1 MRRRGRTPDFV
12 ARPGVDFPGVG
23 CGLVIQ
29 RADGRVLLCKR
40 LKAPEAGHWNIVGG
54 KVDHMEISAE
64 AARREAEEESG
75 LTIGAVEF
83 LCLSEEIIPADGQHW
98 VSLIYVTRDFSGE
111 PQLTEPDKLSEIGW
125 FDPTDPP
132 QPLSVFSKTAFEALK
147 ARV

>member
-1 MRRRGRTPDFV
+1 M

-54 KVDHMEISAE
+54 KVDHGEPSAE

-83 LCLSEEIIPADGQHW
+83 LCVAEEVIAADRQHW
-98 VSLIYVTRDFSGE
+98 VSLIYMARDFTGE
-111 PQLTEPDKLSEIGW
+111 PWLTEPDKLSEIGW
-125 FDPTDPP
+125 FALDDLP
-132 QPLSVFSKTAFEALK
+132 QPLSVFSKTAFAAL
-147 ARV
+147 AQRQSAGAAA